1 MILPDGVRE
10 NLDSALTFGWQLI
23 ETAVKDRHSPYHLPV
38 LATVAVDGGPN
49 ARIVVL
55 RAAHASTWRLRC
67 HTDNRSGKFADISAD
82 PRVMF
87 HFYDPVHKVQIRAFG
102 QADLH
107 QGDGVASAAWAGSAA
122 SSQQC
127 YFAEPGPGTPVEEPT
142 NGLPSDE
149 AAFENV
155 EIGLAAF
162 TVVEATISRMEW
174 VHLDHRGHRR
184 ALFERTANGLEK
196 SWLVP

>member
-1 MILPDGVRE
+1 MIMPDGIRE
-10 NLDSALTFGWQLI
+10 DLDAALAFGWQLI

-38 LATVAVDGGPN
+38 LATVAAEGGPS

-55 RAAHASTWRLRC
+55 RAADAANWRLRC

-102 QADLH
+102 EAVLH
-107 QGDGVASAAWAGSAA
+107 QGNATANAAWADSAA
-122 SSQQC
+122 SSKQC
-127 YFAEPGPGTPVEEPT
+127 YFADPGPGMPVEAPT
-142 NGLPSDE
+142 NGLPVDPT
-149 AAFENV
+149 AFENA

-162 TVVEATISRMEW
+162 TVVEAAISRLEW

-184 ALFERTANGLEK
+184 ALFDRTADGFQK